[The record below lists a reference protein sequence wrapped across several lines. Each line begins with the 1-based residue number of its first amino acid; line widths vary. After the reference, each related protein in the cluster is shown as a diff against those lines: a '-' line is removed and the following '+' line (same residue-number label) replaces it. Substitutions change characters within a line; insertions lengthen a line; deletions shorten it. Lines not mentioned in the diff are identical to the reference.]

1 MKIAFV
7 GTGMIG
13 SGLAVNA
20 AMNGCEVAMYYR
32 RNLDQLQE
40 RVKNALNTF
49 VEAEAIAKDE
59 AEKCFDG
66 ILFSMDME
74 EVLKDAVMVQESIAE
89 DTEMKK
95 EMYKTI
101 QGICGE
107 NVIIASSTSAKFPSE
122 LSEGAMYP
130 EKIIVGH
137 PYNPSYLLPII
148 EICGPHAP
156 QEVID
161 KAVEIYKAMGKEP
174 VVCLKENNG
183 FIVNSLSWAVMD
195 GAIKAV
201 ANGVCSVEDV
211 DKALM
216 YGPGMRM
223 AITGQLLTMSL
234 GVQGGFRAMNKK
246 YGAGQPEDPERA
258 AIMEMIADGVDAE
271 IANRPE
277 DKGNTV
283 EGVEKFRDKAFVEIL
298 KIQKKL

>member
-20 AMNGCEVAMYYR
+20 AMHGCEMAMYYR
-32 RNLDQLQE
+32 RNLDQLQD
-40 RVKNALNTF
+40 RVRNALATF
-49 VEAEAIAKDE
+49 VDAGAITREEAD
-59 AEKCFDG
+59 KCFEG

-74 EVLKDAVMVQESIAE
+74 EVLKDAVMVQESITE
-89 DTEMKK
+89 DLEMKK
-95 EMYKTI
+95 AMYRTI
-101 QGICGE
+101 QEIAGDKP
-107 NVIIASSTSAKFPSE
+107 IIASSTSAKFPSA

-174 VVCLKENNG
+174 VVCLKENPG
-183 FIVNSLSWAVMD
+183 FVVNSLSWAVME
-195 GAIKAV
+195 GAINAV
-201 ANGVCSVEDV
+201 KNGVCTVEDV

-234 GVQGGFRAMNKK
+234 GVPGGFREMNKK
-246 YGAGQPEDPERA
+246 YGAGQPEDPEKTRV
-258 AIMEMIADGVDAE
+258 MEMVADGVDAE

-277 DKGNTV
+277 EKGNTV
-283 EGVEKFRDKAFVEIL
+283 EGVEKFRDKAFVELL
-298 KIQKKL
+298 KIQKML